1 MEPESDPGDWA
12 KSLRL
17 SPGPEGI
24 TRGKEGFKLQGRIEK
39 LRVAQRELKMTFVH
53 VRRSVSL
60 HTIFKKIFKRVRVLF
75 LSVPCGAHVTS
86 KDGAWRKKPA
96 FISRFGTNPPNC
108 F

>member
-1 MEPESDPGDWA
+1 MELESDPGDWA

-53 VRRSVSL
+53 VRRSVSF
-60 HTIFKKIFKRVRVLF
+60 HTIFKKILRESEF
-75 LSVPCGAHVTS
+75 
-86 KDGAWRKKPA
+86 
-96 FISRFGTNPPNC
+96 C
-108 F
+108 FCLCPVEHM